1 MLFNQ
6 IRLIICI
13 VKYIFRMF
21 EGYGEEFRKN
31 LKIAYPVMLG
41 QLGQV
46 TVGIVDS
53 LMIGRLGTSNLAAV
67 SVANGIFFVILI
79 FGIGIST
86 AITPL
91 VAQADGSKDIK
102 SVANIFSHGL
112 MLNTFLSIL
121 MTVAVFAG
129 MPLLYK
135 LNQPVEVIDLAIPY
149 LKIITLSFIPLM
161 IYQSIK
167 QYAEGLSFTKP
178 GMYATLIGNVVNTVL
193 NYIFIFGKF
202 GAPELGI
209 VGAGI
214 GTIASRIV
222 MMIVIYLF
230 VSKQKAFKESLE
242 YFSFSNLESAV
253 FSKLAKIG
261 VPTGLQM
268 VFEVGA
274 FVAAVFIAGLISKE
288 AIASNQIAQSLISI
302 SYMLATGFGSAAT
315 VRVGNQMGLKDYK
328 MLRKA
333 GMSNMVLVTIM
344 MMIFG
349 IAFVFASEFLP
360 SLYIKDPEVIKI
372 TASLLGIAALFQ
384 LSDGIQV
391 VGLGAL
397 RGLQDV
403 KVPTYITFVAY
414 WVIALPL
421 SYIFAIKMDCGAK
434 GIWIGLGIGLTFS
447 AIFNYMRFSKITL
460 RLINGK

>member
-1 MLFNQ
+1 
-6 IRLIICI
+6 
-13 VKYIFRMF
+13 MF
-21 EGYGEEFRKN
+21 EGYSEEFKKN
-31 LKIAYPVMLG
+31 MKIAYPVMLG

-67 SVANGIFFVILI
+67 SIANGMFFVVLI
-79 FGIGIST
+79 FGIGLST

-91 VAQADGSKDIK
+91 VAQADGENDGKKAAGIL
-102 SVANIFSHGL
+102 SHGL
-112 MLNTFLSIL
+112 LLNTVLSIL
-121 MTVAVFAG
+121 MTVVLFAG

-135 LNQPVEVIDLAIPY
+135 LNQPQEVIDIAIPY

-161 IYQSIK
+161 IYQSVK
-167 QYAEGLSFTKP
+167 QFAEGLSFTKP

-193 NYIFIFGKF
+193 NYIFIFGKL

-214 GTIASRIV
+214 GTLASRVV
-222 MMIVIYLF
+222 MMVVIYFF
-230 VSKQKAFKESLE
+230 VIKRDKFKEIIK
-242 YFSFSNLESAV
+242 YVSFKNIETAV
-253 FSKLAKIG
+253 FSRLAKIG
-261 VPTGLQM
+261 IPTGMQM

-315 VRVGNQMGLKDYK
+315 VRVGNQIGLKDYK

-333 GMSNMVLVTIM
+333 GISNMVLVTLM
-344 MMIFG
+344 MMVFGVIF
-349 IAFVFASEFLP
+349 IFASEFLP
-360 SLYIKDPEVIKI
+360 SLYIDDAEVISI
-372 TASLLGIAALFQ
+372 TASLLGVAALFQ

-421 SYIFAIKMDCGAK
+421 SYIFALKMDYGAM
-434 GIWIGLGIGLTFS
+434 GIWMGLGIGLTFS
-447 AIFNYMRFSKITL
+447 AIFNLHRFLKISN
-460 RLINGK
+460 RLIKGE

>member
-1 MLFNQ
+1 
-6 IRLIICI
+6 
-13 VKYIFRMF
+13 MF
-21 EGYGEEFRKN
+21 EGYTTEFRKN
-31 LKIAYPVMLG
+31 MKIAYPVMLG

-67 SVANGIFFVILI
+67 SVANGLFFIILI
-79 FGIGIST
+79 FGIGLST

-91 VAQADGSKDIK
+91 VAQADGEKDKRK
-102 SVANIFSHGL
+102 SASIFSHGL
-112 MLNTFLSIL
+112 VLNTFLSVL
-121 MTVAVFAG
+121 MTVVLFSI

-135 LNQPVEVIDLAIPY
+135 LNQPKEVIDLAIPY

-161 IYQSIK
+161 MYQSIK
-167 QYAEGLSFTKP
+167 QFAEGLSFTKP
-178 GMYATLIGNVVNTVL
+178 GMYATLIGNVVNTGL

-222 MMIVIYLF
+222 MLMVIYYL
-230 VSKQKAFKESLE
+230 VVKKDAFKEILSF
-242 YFSFSNLESAV
+242 FSFRKFKTAI
-253 FSKLAKIG
+253 FSKLLKIG

-315 VRVGNQMGLKDYK
+315 VRVGNQMGLKDFK
-328 MLRKA
+328 MLKRA
-333 GMSNMVLVTIM
+333 GISNMVLVTLM
-344 MMIFG
+344 MSFFGLIF
-349 IAFVFASEFLP
+349 ITASNFLP
-360 SLYIKDPEVIKI
+360 SLYIDDPEVIGI

-403 KVPTYITFVAY
+403 KIPTYITFVAY
-414 WVIALPL
+414 WIIALPL
-421 SYIFAIKMDCGAK
+421 SYYFALNMGYGVK
-434 GIWIGLGIGLTFS
+434 GIWMGLGVGLTFS
-447 AIFNYMRFSKITL
+447 AIFNLYRFLKISN
-460 RLINGK
+460 RLIKGE

>member
-1 MLFNQ
+1 
-6 IRLIICI
+6 
-13 VKYIFRMF
+13 MF
-21 EGYGEEFRKN
+21 EGYSTEFKKN
-31 LKIAYPVMLG
+31 MKIAYPVMLG

-67 SVANGIFFVILI
+67 SVANGIFFVVLI
-79 FGIGIST
+79 FGIGLST

-91 VAQADGSKDIK
+91 VAQADGEKNSKKAAGIL
-102 SVANIFSHGL
+102 SHGL
-112 MLNTFLSIL
+112 LLNTFLSIL
-121 MTVAVFAG
+121 MTVVLFAG

-135 LNQPVEVIDLAIPY
+135 LNQPKEVIDIAIPY

-161 IYQSIK
+161 IYQSVK
-167 QYAEGLSFTKP
+167 QFAEGLSFTKP
-178 GMYATLIGNVVNTVL
+178 GMYATLIGNVVNTAL

-214 GTIASRIV
+214 GTLASRVV
-222 MMIVIYLF
+222 MMVVIYFF
-230 VSKQKAFKESLE
+230 VIKRSKFQEVIKHLSFKNIETAI
-242 YFSFSNLESAV
+242 FSR
-253 FSKLAKIG
+253 LAKIG
-261 VPTGLQM
+261 VPTGMQM

-328 MLRKA
+328 LLRKA
-333 GMSNMVLVTIM
+333 GISNMVLVTIM
-344 MMIFG
+344 MVFFG
-349 IAFVFASEFLP
+349 IIFVTASEFLP
-360 SLYIKDPEVIKI
+360 ALYIDDAEVISV
-372 TASLLGIAALFQ
+372 TASLLGVAALFQ

-403 KVPTYITFVAY
+403 KIPTYITFVAY

-421 SYIFAIKMDCGAK
+421 SYIFALKLGYGAM
-434 GIWIGLGIGLTFS
+434 GIWMGLGVGLTFS
-447 AIFNYMRFSKITL
+447 AIFNLHRFLKISN
-460 RLINGK
+460 RLIKGE

>member
-1 MLFNQ
+1 
-6 IRLIICI
+6 
-13 VKYIFRMF
+13 MF
-21 EGYGEEFRKN
+21 EGYSTEFKKN
-31 LKIAYPVMLG
+31 MKIAYPVMLG

-67 SVANGIFFVILI
+67 SVANGIFFVVLI
-79 FGIGIST
+79 FGIGLST

-91 VAQADGSKDIK
+91 VAQADGEKDSKKAAGIL
-102 SVANIFSHGL
+102 SHGL
-112 MLNTFLSIL
+112 LLNTILSIL
-121 MTVAVFAG
+121 MTVVLFAG

-135 LNQPVEVIDLAIPY
+135 LNQPKEVIDIAIPY

-161 IYQSIK
+161 IYQSVK
-167 QYAEGLSFTKP
+167 QFAEGLSFTKP

-193 NYIFIFGKF
+193 NYILIFGKF

-214 GTIASRIV
+214 GTLVSRVV
-222 MMIVIYLF
+222 MMVVIYFF
-230 VSKQKAFKESLE
+230 VIKRDKFREVIKYLSFRNIETAI
-242 YFSFSNLESAV
+242 FSRLV
-253 FSKLAKIG
+253 KIG
-261 VPTGLQM
+261 VPTGMQM

-315 VRVGNQMGLKDYK
+315 VRVGNQVGLKDYK

-333 GMSNMVLVTIM
+333 GISNMVLVTLM
-344 MMIFG
+344 MMVFGVIF
-349 IAFVFASEFLP
+349 IFASEFLP
-360 SLYIKDPEVIKI
+360 SLYIDDAEVIRI
-372 TASLLGIAALFQ
+372 TASLLGVAALFQ

-421 SYIFAIKMDCGAK
+421 SYIFALKLNYGAM
-434 GIWIGLGIGLTFS
+434 GIWMGLGIGLTFS
-447 AIFNYMRFSKITL
+447 AIFNLHRFLKISN
-460 RLINGK
+460 RLIKGE

>member
-1 MLFNQ
+1 M
-6 IRLIICI
+6 
-13 VKYIFRMF
+13 MF
-21 EGYGEEFRKN
+21 EGYSTEFKKN
-31 LKIAYPVMLG
+31 MKIALPVMLG

-67 SVANGIFFVILI
+67 SVANGIFFVVLI
-79 FGIGIST
+79 FGIGLST

-91 VAQADGSKDIK
+91 VAQADGEKNSKKAAGIL
-102 SVANIFSHGL
+102 SHGL
-112 MLNTFLSIL
+112 LLNTILSIL
-121 MTVAVFAG
+121 MTVVLFAG

-135 LNQPVEVIDLAIPY
+135 LNQPKEVIDIAIPY

-161 IYQSIK
+161 IYQSVK
-167 QYAEGLSFTKP
+167 QFAEGLSFTKP

-214 GTIASRIV
+214 GTLASRVV
-222 MMIVIYLF
+222 MMVVIYFF
-230 VSKQKAFKESLE
+230 VIKRDKFKEVIKHLTFKNFE
-242 YFSFSNLESAV
+242 TV
-253 FSKLAKIG
+253 IFSKLAKIG

-328 MLRKA
+328 QLRKA
-333 GMSNMVLVTIM
+333 GISNMVLVTLM
-344 MMIFG
+344 MAIFG
-349 IAFVFASEFLP
+349 LVFIFASELLP
-360 SLYIKDPEVIKI
+360 AMYIDDAEVISI
-372 TASLLGIAALFQ
+372 TASLLGVAALFQ

-414 WVIALPL
+414 WIIALPL
-421 SYIFAIKMDCGAK
+421 SYVFALKLGYGAM
-434 GIWIGLGIGLTFS
+434 GIWMGLGIGLTFS
-447 AIFNYMRFSKITL
+447 AIFNLQRFLKITN
-460 RLINGK
+460 RLINGE

>member
-1 MLFNQ
+1 
-6 IRLIICI
+6 
-13 VKYIFRMF
+13 MF
-21 EGYGEEFRKN
+21 EGYSTEFKKN
-31 LKIAYPVMLG
+31 MKIAYPVMLG

-67 SVANGIFFVILI
+67 SVANGIFFIILI
-79 FGIGIST
+79 FGIGLST

-91 VAQADGSKDIK
+91 VAQADGESNPKKAAGIL
-102 SVANIFSHGL
+102 SHGL
-112 MLNTFLSIL
+112 ILNTILSIL
-121 MTVAVFAG
+121 MTVAVFAVL
-129 MPLLYK
+129 PLLYK
-135 LNQPVEVIDLAIPY
+135 LNQPKEVIDLAIPY

-161 IYQSIK
+161 IYQSVK
-167 QYAEGLSFTKP
+167 QFAEGLSFTKP

-193 NYIFIFGKF
+193 NYMFIFGKF

-214 GTIASRIV
+214 GTLVSRVV
-222 MMIVIYLF
+222 MLIVIYFL
-230 VSKQKAFKESLE
+230 VIKKDAFKETLQ
-242 YFSFSNLESAV
+242 YFSFKNIETAI
-253 FSKLAKIG
+253 FSRLAKLG

-315 VRVGNQMGLKDYK
+315 VRVGNQIGLKDYK
-328 MLRKA
+328 MLKKA
-333 GMSNMVLVTIM
+333 GISNMVLVTLM

-349 IAFVFASEFLP
+349 LIFIFASDFLP
-360 SLYIKDPEVIKI
+360 SLYIDDAEVISI
-372 TASLLGIAALFQ
+372 TASLLGVAALFQ

-403 KVPTYITFVAY
+403 KIPTYITFVAY

-421 SYIFAIKMDCGAK
+421 SYVFALKLNYGAM
-434 GIWIGLGIGLTFS
+434 GIWMGLGVGLTLS
-447 AIFNYMRFSKITL
+447 AIFNLHRFLKISN
-460 RLINGK
+460 RLIRGE

>member
-1 MLFNQ
+1 
-6 IRLIICI
+6 
-13 VKYIFRMF
+13 MF
-21 EGYGEEFRKN
+21 EGYSTEFKKN
-31 LKIAYPVMLG
+31 MKIAYPVMLG

-67 SVANGIFFVILI
+67 SVANGIFFIILI
-79 FGIGIST
+79 FGIGLST

-91 VAQADGSKDIK
+91 VAQADGENNTKKTASIL
-102 SVANIFSHGL
+102 SHGL
-112 MLNTFLSIL
+112 ILNTILSIL
-121 MTVAVFAG
+121 MTAAVFAVI
-129 MPLLYK
+129 PLLYK
-135 LNQPVEVIDLAIPY
+135 LSQPKEVIDLAIPY

-178 GMYATLIGNVVNTVL
+178 GMYATLIGNVVNVVL

-214 GTIASRIV
+214 GTLASRIV
-222 MMIVIYLF
+222 MLIVIYFFIFRGAAF
-230 VSKQKAFKESLE
+230 VESLKH
-242 YFSFSNLESAV
+242 FSFKNIETAI

-315 VRVGNQMGLKDYK
+315 VRVGNQIGLKDYK
-328 MLRKA
+328 MLRKV
-333 GMSNMVLVTIM
+333 GISNMVLVTIM
-344 MMIFG
+344 MVVFG
-349 IAFVFASEFLP
+349 LIFVFASEFLAA
-360 SLYIKDPEVIKI
+360 LYIDDAEVISI

-384 LSDGIQV
+384 LSDGIQI

-421 SYIFAIKMDCGAK
+421 GYIFALKLNYGVA
-434 GIWIGLGIGLTFS
+434 GIWIGLGVGLTFS
-447 AIFNYMRFSKITL
+447 AIFNLHRFLKISD
-460 RLINGK
+460 RLIKGEE

>member
-1 MLFNQ
+1 
-6 IRLIICI
+6 
-13 VKYIFRMF
+13 MF
-21 EGYGEEFRKN
+21 KGYSTEFKKN

-67 SVANGIFFVILI
+67 SVANGIFFIILI
-79 FGIGIST
+79 FGIGLST

-91 VAQADGSKDIK
+91 VAQADGENDNKK
-102 SVANIFSHGL
+102 AAGIFSHGL
-112 MLNTFLSIL
+112 ILNTALSIL
-121 MTVAVFAG
+121 MTVVLFAG

-135 LNQPVEVIDLAIPY
+135 LNQPKEVIDLAIPY

-161 IYQSIK
+161 IYQSVK
-167 QYAEGLSFTKP
+167 QFAEGLSFTKP
-178 GMYATLIGNVVNTVL
+178 GMYATLVGNVVNTVL

-209 VGAGI
+209 IGAGI

-222 MMIVIYLF
+222 MMVLIYFLVVKKKSF
-230 VSKQKAFKESLE
+230 IDVVKHLDFRDIQSSIFKRLTT
-242 YFSFSNLESAV
+242 
-253 FSKLAKIG
+253 IG
-261 VPTGLQM
+261 VPTGMQM

-302 SYMLATGFGSAAT
+302 SYMLASGFGSAAT

-328 MLRKA
+328 LLQRA
-333 GMSNMVLVTIM
+333 GISNMILVTLM
-344 MMIFG
+344 MSVFG
-349 IAFVFASEFLP
+349 IIFVFANEFLP
-360 SLYIKDPEVIKI
+360 SLYIDDPVVIRI

-403 KVPTYITFVAY
+403 KIPTYITFVAY

-421 SYIFAIKMDCGAK
+421 SYVFALKLGYGAM
-434 GIWIGLGIGLTFS
+434 GIWMGLGIGLTFS
-447 AIFNYMRFSKITL
+447 AVFNVYRFLKISN
-460 RLINGK
+460 RLINGH

>member
-1 MLFNQ
+1 
-6 IRLIICI
+6 
-13 VKYIFRMF
+13 MF
-21 EGYGEEFRKN
+21 EDYGTEFKKN
-31 LKIAYPVMLG
+31 MKIAYPVMLG

-67 SVANGIFFVILI
+67 SVANGIFFIILI
-79 FGIGIST
+79 FGIGLST

-91 VAQADGSKDIK
+91 VAQADGENNHKK
-102 SVANIFSHGL
+102 SAGILSHGL
-112 MLNTFLSIL
+112 IINTILSII
-121 MTVAVFAG
+121 MTGVVFAG

-135 LNQPVEVIDLAIPY
+135 LNQPKEVIDLAIPY
-149 LKIITLSFIPLM
+149 LKIVTLSFIPLM

-167 QYAEGLSFTKP
+167 QFAEGLSATKP
-178 GMYATLIGNVVNTVL
+178 GMYATLIGNVVNTFL
-193 NYIFIFGKF
+193 NYMFIFGKF

-214 GTIASRIV
+214 GTLASRVV
-222 MMIVIYLF
+222 MLVVIYFL
-230 VSKQKAFKESLE
+230 VIKKDEFKEILKH
-242 YFSFSNLESAV
+242 FSFRNIEKAI
-253 FSKLAKIG
+253 FSRLTKLG

-315 VRVGNQMGLKDYK
+315 VRVGNQIGLKDYK
-328 MLRKA
+328 MLKKV
-333 GMSNMVLVTIM
+333 GISNMVLVTLM
-344 MMIFG
+344 MTFFG
-349 IAFVFASEFLP
+349 IIFITASEFLP
-360 SLYIKDPEVIKI
+360 SLYIDDAEVISI
-372 TASLLGIAALFQ
+372 TASLLGVAALFQ

-421 SYIFAIKMDCGAK
+421 SYIFALKLDYGAM
-434 GIWIGLGIGLTFS
+434 GIWMGLGVGLTFS
-447 AIFNYMRFSKITL
+447 AIFNLHRFLKISN
-460 RLINGK
+460 RLIKGE